1 MPPEMEDMAD
11 AAGAAAYE
19 AYNVAL
25 DSGMEPSA
33 AASVAIE
40 AASKIMTEMG
50 APTEMVALMSKAA
63 QVGFDQAL
71 SQGVSPEEAFTCA
84 GESIDQ
90 AMEEPLPN
98 PDEYK

>member
-25 DSGMEPSA
+25 DSGMETSK
-33 AASVAIE
+33 AASFAIE

-50 APTEMVALMSKAA
+50 APTELVALMSKAA
-63 QVGFDQAL
+63 QEGFDLAL
-71 SQGVSPEEAFTCA
+71 SQGASAEEAFSSA

-90 AMEEPLPN
+90 AMEGPLPN
-98 PDEYK
+98 INEDK